1 MAERSNVL
9 TFRVEGLNCAD
20 EVAILKRELG
30 PLFGEHRLA
39 FDVLNGKMTVSS
51 AGSPLTA
58 EPIVEAV
65 ARTGMRASIWR
76 EGDGSSSDEAHLRVL
91 GPTVLTAAS
100 GILALAGFLFHAWSA
115 GGVAAALGSEGMG
128 LSHAVPF
135 ASRALYALGIA
146 AGAWPIVPKAL
157 FALRRLRPDMNLL
170 MTIAV
175 LGAIAIGEWFEA
187 ATVAFLFALSHALE
201 SWSVG
206 RARRAVAA
214 LMDLSP
220 PTARLLKADGTT
232 EDVPLE
238 SFAVGATFLVP
249 AGQRIPL
256 DGRVVRGSSLVNQ
269 APITGESLPVEKKP
283 GDAVFAGTINGDG
296 ALEAVCTKAASDT
309 TLAHIIKMVSEA
321 QSRRGP
327 SEQWVERFARIYTPA
342 IFALAI
348 LVLLVPPLLLG
359 EPWSDWLYRAL
370 VLLVIG
376 CPCAL
381 VISTPVSIVAAL
393 AAAARN
399 GVLIKG
405 GLYVELPSRLKAVA
419 MDKTGTLTE
428 GRPRVVELVPM
439 SGHDEKEVLSL
450 AAALESRTEHPLA
463 IAIRE
468 HAAAKGVAAR
478 APEDFEILQGKGARG
493 RISGREYWVGSHRF
507 LEERGQETPE
517 VHRRLEELSASGH
530 SVVVLGDETHVCG
543 FIGLADAIRPN
554 AAMAVEAMRREG
566 IEHVVMLTGDN
577 RGTAERIARDTG
589 VDMVRAEL
597 LPADKV
603 AAIEELVNRY
613 EHVAMVGDGV
623 NDAPAL
629 ARASLGIAMGAAG
642 SDAAIETADV
652 ALMSDD
658 VSKIAW
664 LIAHSRAT
672 LTVIRQNIIAAL
684 SVKAV
689 FVVLTFVG
697 HASLWAAIAADMG
710 ASLLV
715 IGNGLRLLRRASG
728 STVEAS
734 GEAPRD

>member
-1 MAERSNVL
+1 MAERSDAL
-9 TFRVEGLNCAD
+9 SFRVEGMTCAD
-20 EVAILKRELG
+20 EVAILERELG
-30 PLFGEHRLA
+30 RLFGKRRLS
-39 FDVLNGKMTVSS
+39 FDVLNCKMTVSPE
-51 AGSPLTA
+51 GPPLTA
-58 EPIVEAV
+58 ETIVEAV

-76 EGDGSSSDEAHLRVL
+76 EGSGSSSEEAPLRGL
-91 GPTVLTAAS
+91 GPTILTAAS
-100 GILALAGFLFHAWSA
+100 GILASAGFLFHAWNA
-115 GGVAAALGSEGMG
+115 GGFAAALGSEGMG
-128 LSHAVPF
+128 LSHGVPV
-135 ASRALYALGIA
+135 ASRALYALGIV
-146 AGAWPIVPKAL
+146 AGAWPIVPKAW
-157 FALRRLRPDMNLL
+157 FALKRFRPDMNLL
-170 MTIAV
+170 MTVAV

-187 ATVAFLFALSHALE
+187 ATVSFLFALSHALE

-220 PTARLLKADGTT
+220 PTARLLKADGST
-232 EDVPLE
+232 EDVPV
-238 SFAVGATFLVP
+238 AAVPVGATFLVP

-256 DGRVVRGSSLVNQ
+256 DGRVLRGSSLVNQ

-283 GDAVFAGTINGDG
+283 GDSVYAGTINGDG
-296 ALEAVCTKAASDT
+296 ALEAACTKAASET

-342 IFALAI
+342 VFALAI
-348 LVLLVPPLLLG
+348 LVLLVPPLLLD
-359 EPWSDWLYRAL
+359 EPWSDWLYRSL

-439 SGHDEKEVLSL
+439 SGHDEKEVLSI

-468 HAAAKGVAAR
+468 HAAAKGVTAR

-493 RISGREYWVGSHRF
+493 RVFDREYWIGSHRF

-517 VHRRLEELSASGH
+517 VHQRLEELSQSGH

-543 FIGLADAIRPN
+543 FIGLADAVRPN
-554 AAMAVEAMRREG
+554 AAKAVAAIRREG

-577 RGTAERIARDTG
+577 LGTAERIARDTG

-603 AAIEELVNRY
+603 AAVEELVKRY

-629 ARASLGIAMGAAG
+629 ARATLGIAMGAAG

-658 VSKIAW
+658 LSKIAW

-672 LTVIRQNIIAAL
+672 LGVIRQNIIAAL

-689 FVVLTFVG
+689 FVVLTFAG
-697 HASLWAAIAADMG
+697 QASLWAAIAADMG

-728 STVEAS
+728 SK
-734 GEAPRD
+734 

>member
-1 MAERSNVL
+1 MAERSDAL
-9 TFRVEGLNCAD
+9 SFRVEGLTCAD
-20 EVAILKRELG
+20 EIAILKRELG
-30 PLFGEHRLA
+30 PLFGERRLL

-51 AGSPLTA
+51 EGPPLAVET
-58 EPIVEAV
+58 IVEAV
-65 ARTGMRASIWR
+65 SRTGMRASIWR
-76 EGDGSSSDEAHLRVL
+76 EGGGSSSNEGPFRGL
-91 GPTVLTAAS
+91 GLTILTAAS
-100 GILALAGFLFHAWSA
+100 GTLASAGFLFHAWNA
-115 GGVAAALGSEGMG
+115 GGFAVALGSEGMG
-128 LSHAVPF
+128 LSHGVPI

-146 AGAWPIVPKAL
+146 FGAWPIVPKAW
-157 FALRRLRPDMNLL
+157 FALKRLRPDMNLL

-187 ATVAFLFALSHALE
+187 ATVTFLFALSHVLE

-220 PTARLLKADGTT
+220 PTARLLKADGSA
-232 EDVPLE
+232 EEVPVA
-238 SFAVGATFLVP
+238 AVPIGATFLVP

-256 DGRVVRGSSLVNQ
+256 DGRVLSGSSHVNE

-283 GDAVFAGTINGDG
+283 GDTLYAGTINGDG
-296 ALEAVCTKAASDT
+296 ALEAACTKAASET
-309 TLAHIIKMVSEA
+309 TLAHIIRMVSEA

-342 IFALAI
+342 VLALAI

-359 EPWSDWLYRAL
+359 APWSDWLYRAL

-405 GLYVELPSRLKAVA
+405 GLYVELPSRLRAVA

-439 SGHDEKEVLSL
+439 SGHDEKEVLSV

-468 HAAAKGVAAR
+468 HAGAKGIAAR
-478 APEDFEILQGKGARG
+478 APEDFQILQGKGARG
-493 RISGREYWVGSHRF
+493 RVFDREYWIGSHRF

-517 VHRRLEELSASGH
+517 VHQRLEELSLSGH

-543 FIGLADAIRPN
+543 FIGLADAVRPQ
-554 AAMAVEAMRREG
+554 AAKAVEAIRREG
-566 IEHVVMLTGDN
+566 VEHVVMLTGDN
-577 RGTAERIARDTG
+577 LGTAERIARDTG

-603 AAIEELVNRY
+603 AAVEELVKRY

-658 VSKIAW
+658 LAKIAW

-672 LTVIRQNIIAAL
+672 LAVIRQNIIAAL

-689 FVVLTFVG
+689 FVVLTFAG
-697 HASLWAAIAADMG
+697 KASLWAAIAADMG

-715 IGNGLRLLRRASG
+715 IGNGLRLLRRAS
-728 STVEAS
+728 SSKENM
-734 GEAPRD
+734 P